1 LRAKFKQFQKNS
13 INLRILLTKRNPQ
26 LFFIYYWLKMLLK
39 VYPENPNPRDI
50 QRVAEIVRNG
60 GIIVFPTDTI
70 YGLGC
75 DVFNAK
81 AVEKVCKIKG
91 LNPEKNVL
99 SVICHDLSQVS
110 EFAKIDNQTFKLLRN
125 NLPGAFTF
133 ILNGNSKLPR
143 MFKNKKTI
151 GIRIPNNNIILE
163 LVKELGNPMMTTSIR
178 TTEEDVTEYL
188 SDPELIH
195 EKYRNLVDLVIDG
208 GYGNVDPST
217 VVDCTDDEPVI
228 TRQGTGELLI

>member
-1 LRAKFKQFQKNS
+1 
-13 INLRILLTKRNPQ
+13 
-26 LFFIYYWLKMLLK
+26 MLLK

-60 GIIVFPTDTI
+60 GVIIFPTDTI

-75 DVFNAK
+75 DIFNAK

-99 SVICHDLSQVS
+99 SVICHDLSQAS
-110 EFAKIDNQTFKLLRN
+110 EFAKIDNQTFKLLKQ

-133 ILNGNSKLPR
+133 ILNGNSRLPR
-143 MFKNKKTI
+143 MFKNKKTV
-151 GIRIPNNNIILE
+151 GIRIPDNNIIRE
-163 LVKELGNPMMTTSIR
+163 LVKELGNPIMTTSIR
-178 TTEEDVTEYL
+178 TTEEDVMEYL

-195 EKYRNLVDLVIDG
+195 ETYKNLVDLVIDG
-208 GYGNVDPST
+208 GYGNTEPST

-228 TRQGTGELLI
+228 TRQGKGELK